1 MSDPMNPRVRHPDEL
16 LAGYVDGSA
25 TPEDRAVVDQH
36 LATCATCREEVQLA
50 ADARAALI
58 SLPELGAPGL
68 AEAGVLALRRAAF
81 QAVPSDGADGAPDTA
96 PEPATPHRTAAAVPT
111 EPRARLRAAWVQLVA
126 AAAIVAVLGGLIAIP
141 FLLSGN
147 NASKSTSIN
156 AAAGPAASSSA
167 LPPLIDQGAN
177 YSQSSLDSLAA
188 RITTEVRDE
197 RLAARGSAQAT
208 SAPAAHLPQA
218 PAIQDAS
225 AARAALT
232 CLIQGGGP
240 EDVAPV
246 YLEQAEVSGT
256 SAFVGGFFLRGAR
269 LNVMVIAVSRDGCQ
283 PLYSIRR
290 QA

>member
-1 MSDPMNPRVRHPDEL
+1 MSDPMDPSVSHPDEL

-25 TPEDRAVVDQH
+25 TPEEREAVDRH
-36 LATCATCREEVQLA
+36 LAACAACSEEVRLA
-50 ADARAALI
+50 ADARAALV

-81 QAVPSDGADGAPDTA
+81 QAVPADGPDGAT
-96 PEPATPHRTAAAVPT
+96 EPATADRSPTAARI
-111 EPRARLRAAWVQLVA
+111 EPRDRLRVAWVQLVA

-141 FLLSGN
+141 LLLSGN
-147 NASKSTSIN
+147 DASTSGGTR
-156 AAAGPAASSSA
+156 AAGPIAVPSSS

-177 YSQSSLDSLAA
+177 YSQASLDSLAA
-188 RITTEVRDE
+188 RVTTLVRAKH
-197 RLAARGSAQAT
+197 LAESTARGSVQAT
-208 SAPAAHLPQA
+208 PAPAAGLGQS
-218 PAIQDAS
+218 PAVEDAS
-225 AARAALT
+225 AARTALT
-232 CLIQGGGP
+232 CLVQGGGP
-240 EDVAPV
+240 EDLAPV

-256 SAFVGGFFLRGAR
+256 PAFIGGFFIQGAK

>member
-1 MSDPMNPRVRHPDEL
+1 MNPPERHPDEL

-25 TPEDRAVVDQH
+25 TPKERTVVDQH
-36 LATCATCREEVQLA
+36 LASCATCREEVQLA
-50 ADARAALI
+50 SDARAALI

-81 QAVPSDGADGAPDTA
+81 QAVPSNGTDTATDAAAEPAAPDRS
-96 PEPATPHRTAAAVPT
+96 PAAAT
-111 EPRARLRAAWVQLVA
+111 AEPRARLRVAWVQLVA

-141 FLLSGN
+141 ILLSGN
-147 NASKSTSIN
+147 NASKSSGTSV
-156 AAAGPAASSSA
+156 AAGPVASSSS

-177 YSQSSLDSLAA
+177 YSQASLDALAA
-188 RITTEVRDE
+188 RVTTLVRDE
-197 RLAARGSAQAT
+197 RLAEDGTRANLQETPAPSAQFART
-208 SAPAAHLPQA
+208 PAV
-218 PAIQDAS
+218 QDAS
-225 AARAALT
+225 AARTALT

-256 SAFVGGFFLRGAR
+256 PAFIGGFFIRGVK
-269 LNVMVIAVSRDGCQ
+269 LNVMVIAVSREGCQ